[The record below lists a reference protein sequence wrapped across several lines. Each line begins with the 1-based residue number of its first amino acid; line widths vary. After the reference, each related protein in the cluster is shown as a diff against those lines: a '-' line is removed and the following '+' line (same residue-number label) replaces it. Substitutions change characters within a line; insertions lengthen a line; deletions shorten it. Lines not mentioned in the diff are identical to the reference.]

1 MLSWFQRLDGLR
13 PNFRVCVY
21 GHYHPDSEL
30 GLLERV
36 CNALREG
43 SSAYPQTY
51 LVRDLPDRTQFSGD
65 NYLKS
70 IFAIQQSHANLL
82 ILTFAGSSQGVLRE
96 LGYVIQN
103 NEFVPKSTVFIETDY
118 SSNGSTLR
126 RATTSLLDEDLK
138 ALNFRVVHFRKG
150 DLNDLVTQAKG
161 TVTNLFYYYIK
172 NRSAD
177 LNMARLI

>member
-1 MLSWFQRLDGLR
+1 M
-13 PNFRVCVY
+13 
-21 GHYHPDSEL
+21 
-30 GLLERV
+30 
-36 CNALREG
+36 
-43 SSAYPQTY
+43 
-51 LVRDLPDRTQFSGD
+51 
-65 NYLKS
+65 
-70 IFAIQQSHANLL
+70 L